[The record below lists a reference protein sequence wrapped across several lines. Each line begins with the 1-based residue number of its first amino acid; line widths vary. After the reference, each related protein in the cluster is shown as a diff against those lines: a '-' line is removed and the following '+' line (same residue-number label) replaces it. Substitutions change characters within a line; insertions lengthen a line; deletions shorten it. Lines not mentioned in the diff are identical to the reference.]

1 MTLTAWPQ
9 VPAPGE
15 LQLWVGLFG
24 ADQPAPPLFAIDG
37 QPTTPLAAP
46 LWSPIRDRR
55 SGAQG
60 RPINHQAVV
69 RLRAKGPGLSHRIT
83 ISVAGQSLDLRT
95 SALPAAVPSLLDG
108 SFNLL
113 LCSCYYQPEDAG
125 GLLGRIVAR
134 LPVKPHL
141 TLLAGDQV
149 YLDLPLLE
157 DLPEDEP
164 ALSQAIGDKYRR
176 NWLSDSLGVAGL
188 QPVLAQAP
196 TACIADDHEFW
207 NNYPF
212 RQAQLPNT
220 WHDGPRGRWA
230 AAAQALFEDFQ
241 IGGPPAALGAGAG
254 AGTGAPV
261 VNAPGSR
268 RIDIEPLM
276 ILLLDTRCSRQA
288 DFNGNN
294 TLMTG
299 AASQALDTWCADL
312 LAARASGAQR
322 VGVLATGQALF
333 VDRPGDAAKKVADAE
348 LANYPAPFAQL
359 QQTLGTLAD
368 AGVPVVFLTGDVH
381 WSRIASAQHVPSGN
395 TLLYE
400 VICSPARLIATPL
413 ADAQKLLAN
422 RLKNLFGRGET
433 WPRHSNP
440 PPIPARFGDRAQFIP
455 KVLCQRKG
463 DNVALLRFSRAGHGL
478 EMQVS
483 YYPIHPDAGAAQP
496 DTRGPF
502 ALLAR

>member
-1 MTLTAWPQ
+1 MMLTAWPQ
-9 VPAPGE
+9 VAAPGE

-24 ADQPAPPLFAIDG
+24 ADAPAPPTFAVDG
-37 QPTTPLAAP
+37 QPAEPLQAA

-60 RPINHQAVV
+60 RPINHQSVV
-69 RLRAKGPGLSHRIT
+69 RLRAKGPGQSHRIR
-83 ISVAGQSLDLRT
+83 ISVAGQSIELR
-95 SALPAAVPSLLDG
+95 SSSLPAAVPSLLDG
-108 SFNLL
+108 SFNIL

-164 ALSQAIGDKYRR
+164 ALSQALGDKYRR

-241 IGGPPAALGAGAG
+241 IGGPPGPGAGAG
-254 AGTGAPV
+254 ASASTPT
-261 VNAPGSR
+261 VNAPASR

-288 DFNGNN
+288 DFNGD
-294 TLMTG
+294 TSLMTT
-299 AASQALDTWCADL
+299 AAGQALDAWCADL

-333 VDRPGDAAKKVADAE
+333 IDRPGDAAKKLADAE
-348 LANYPAPFAQL
+348 LANYPAPFAHL
-359 QQTLGTLAD
+359 QKTLGTLAD

-381 WSRIASAQHVPSGN
+381 WSRIASAQHLPSGN

-413 ADAQKLLAN
+413 VDAEKLLGN
-422 RLKNLFGRGET
+422 RLKNLFGRGDV

-440 PPIPARFGDRAQFIP
+440 PPIPARFGDRAQFVP
-455 KVLCQRKG
+455 KALYQRKG
-463 DNVALLRFSRAGHGL
+463 DCVALLRFCRAGHGL

-483 YYPIHPDAGAAQP
+483 YYPIHPDASAAQP

>member
-9 VPAPGE
+9 VAAPGE

-24 ADQPAPPLFAIDG
+24 ADPPAAPVFTVDG
-37 QPTTPLAAP
+37 QPAAPLATP

-55 SGAQG
+55 TSAQG
-60 RPINHQAVV
+60 RPINHQSVV
-69 RLRAKGPGLSHRIT
+69 RLRARGPGQSHRIG
-83 ISVAGQSLDLRT
+83 ISVAGQSIELRT
-95 SALPAAVPSLLDG
+95 SSLPAAVPALLDG

-141 TLLAGDQV
+141 TLMAGDQV

-157 DLPEDEP
+157 DLPEHEP

-176 NWLSDSLGVAGL
+176 NWLSDNLGVAGL

-241 IGGPPAALGAGAG
+241 IGGPPAGPGAAGAG
-254 AGTGAPV
+254 APT
-261 VNAPGSR
+261 VNAPASR

-288 DFNGNN
+288 EFNGDAS
-294 TLMTG
+294 LMS
-299 AASQALDTWCADL
+299 AAAGQALDAWCADL
-312 LAARASGAQR
+312 LDARASGAQR

-348 LANYPAPFAQL
+348 LANYPQPFAHL
-359 QQTLGTLAD
+359 QNTLTTLAA

-381 WSRIASAQHVPSGN
+381 WSRIASATHVPSGN

-413 ADAQKLLAN
+413 VDARKLLAN

-433 WPRHSNP
+433 WPRHGNP
-440 PPIPARFGDRAQFIP
+440 PPIPARFGERAQFIP
-455 KVLCQRKG
+455 KALYQRKG
-463 DNVALLRFSRAGHGL
+463 DNVALLCFSRAGHGL

-483 YYPIHPDAGAAQP
+483 YYPIHPDAGASQP
-496 DTRGPF
+496 DTCGPF

>member
-1 MTLTAWPQ
+1 MTLIAWPQ
-9 VPAPGE
+9 VAAPGE
-15 LQLWVGLFG
+15 LQLWIGLFG
-24 ADQPAPPLFAIDG
+24 VDQPAPPTFAVDD
-37 QPTTPLAAP
+37 QPTTALAAP
-46 LWSPIRDRR
+46 LWRPIRDRR
-55 SGAQG
+55 TGAQG
-60 RPINHQAVV
+60 RPINHQSVV
-69 RLRAKGPGLSHRIT
+69 RLSAKGAGMPHRIT
-83 ISVAGQSLDLRT
+83 ISAAGQSHELRT
-95 SALPAAVPSLLDG
+95 MSLPAAVPTLLDG
-108 SFNLL
+108 SFNIL

-141 TLLAGDQV
+141 TLMAGDQV

-176 NWLSDSLGVAGL
+176 NWLSDTLGVAGL
-188 QPVLAQAP
+188 QAVLAQAP

-220 WHDGPRGRWA
+220 WHDGSRGRWA

-241 IGGPPAALGAGAG
+241 IGGPPAGAGVGVGVA
-254 AGTGAPV
+254 APT

-268 RIDIEPLM
+268 RIDIEPLL

-288 DFNGNN
+288 DFNGD
-294 TLMTG
+294 TSLMTT
-299 AASQALDTWCADL
+299 AAGQALDTWCADL

-348 LANYPAPFAQL
+348 LANYPGPFTHL
-359 QQTLGTLAD
+359 QKTLSTLAD

-400 VICSPARLIATPL
+400 VICSPARLIATPVV
-413 ADAQKLLAN
+413 DAQKLLAN
-422 RLKNLFGRGET
+422 RLKNLFGRGDA
-433 WPRHSNP
+433 WPRHGNP

-455 KVLCQRKG
+455 KALYQRKG
-463 DNVALLRFSRAGHGL
+463 DCVALLRFCRAGHGL

-483 YYPIHPDAGAAQP
+483 YYPIHPDASAAQP